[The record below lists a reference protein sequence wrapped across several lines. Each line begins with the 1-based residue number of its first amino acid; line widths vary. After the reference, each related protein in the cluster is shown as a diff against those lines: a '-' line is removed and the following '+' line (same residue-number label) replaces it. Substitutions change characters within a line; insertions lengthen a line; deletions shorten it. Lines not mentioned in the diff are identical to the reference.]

1 MGLNLEQ
8 TQKGLPQLLKQLN
21 IPVDAVGVVGEPDQT
36 PHKLGTRGTASNS
49 APDRA
54 QSAGSPG
61 LPGNPDDPSHSIVAM
76 WDIDTS
82 HDSRSE
88 IEKYLA
94 GLTVRE
100 AWPYLL
106 GIVAA
111 FVLLMS
117 TVVLGIRRLRRT
129 HA

>member
-1 MGLNLEQ
+1 MKTWVSCPLTG
-8 TQKGLPQLLKQLN
+8 
-21 IPVDAVGVVGEPDQT
+21 
-36 PHKLGTRGTASNS
+36 
-49 APDRA
+49 
-54 QSAGSPG
+54 PG

-82 HDSRSE
+82 NQSKSQL
-88 IEKYLA
+88 EKYLA
-94 GLTVRE
+94 GLTVQE

-111 FVLLMS
+111 LVLLMS
-117 TVVLGIRRLRRT
+117 MVVLGIRRLRRT